1 MAPWALSR
9 NKDTYGEDADLFR
22 PERWLDEKR
31 AREYERYD
39 AFFGGGTWLCLGK
52 LVPLNI
58 VSMKYTDSRIPLK
71 KYRISRNIQ
80 DHR

>member
-9 NKDTYGEDADLFR
+9 NKDIYGEDADLFR

-39 AFFGGGTWLCLGK
+39 SFWGGGTWMCLGK

-58 VSMKYTDSRIPLK
+58 VS
-71 KYRISRNIQ
+71 Q
-80 DHR
+80 